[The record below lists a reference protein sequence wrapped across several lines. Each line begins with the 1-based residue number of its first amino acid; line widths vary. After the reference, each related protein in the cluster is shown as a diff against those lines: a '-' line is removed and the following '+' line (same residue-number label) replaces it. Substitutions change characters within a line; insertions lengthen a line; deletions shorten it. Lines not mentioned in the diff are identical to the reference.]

1 MADSHSTVISRSQ
14 TESQRNIG
22 YLLHPCITDK
32 LSSSPTIADIGTG
45 TGLFLTRLAKQYP
58 KAILRGFDISS
69 KLFPAP
75 ETLPANFELRVMDVK
90 CPPPET
96 EHNRYDV
103 VHVRLL
109 TVAMNSEDWEVAV
122 RNIARLLKPG
132 GALQWEEGNL
142 ADGRH
147 LRGGPESSVSAARFV
162 GSLFREGL
170 KEKFAY
176 GWNTLPQIMR
186 TTGFV
191 DVVEDIVSSDRV
203 AETRQALTANGMRAM
218 CAWAKYRMDRDA
230 PGSPSLNELQEIEAQ
245 AWKDIQSGCYVRFDI
260 HIVVGLLSA

>member
-1 MADSHSTVISRSQ
+1 MKW
-14 TESQRNIG
+14 
-22 YLLHPCITDK
+22 K
-32 LSSSPTIADIGTG
+32 LKGS
-45 TGLFLTRLAKQYP
+45 FLSRLAERYP

-75 ETLPANFELRVMDVK
+75 ETLPANVELRVMDVK
-90 CPPPET
+90 CPPPQT
-96 EHNRYDV
+96 EYNGYDL

-109 TVAMNSEDWEVAV
+109 TVAMSSEDWEIVV
-122 RNIARLLKPG
+122 RNITRLLKPG
-132 GALQWEEGNL
+132 GALQWEEGNF

-147 LRGGPESSVSAARFV
+147 LRGSPESSVSAARFI
-162 GSLFREGL
+162 GSLFRESL

-218 CAWAKYRMDRDA
+218 CAWAKYKMDRDA
-230 PGSPSLNELQEIEAQ
+230 PGSLSLDKLQELEAQ
-245 AWKDIQSGCYVRFDI
+245 AREDIQSGCYVRFDI
-260 HIVVGLLSA
+260 HIVVGFQSA